1 MKNLLKYILIFSA
14 AAFLLWT
21 CKEPEYD
28 IFGAVYGTVTDAGTK
43 EPVSGAQVILS
54 PGNLTAVTGSSG
66 TYEFLE
72 LEAGQYR
79 LAVSAQDYNTDS
91 RQVTVVSGERILC
104 DMQLS
109 PVKQEAGMELSKT
122 SLDFGTQS
130 DELTFDIKNTGNA
143 GALDWAITN
152 LTAEWLSVSPMEG
165 RVDVDKSSSV
175 KVAIDRRLIDKDVS
189 TTFNVEAAGGSQ
201 AVKVSVRF
209 DDGSTG
215 KAKMRLSATQLD
227 FGTEHSE
234 MTFDVINDGISED
247 LTWNISEIT
256 ADWLSVTLMNGTTAA
271 GKSSSVKV
279 MVNRSAIT
287 EEAVSSVITVNAE
300 GASESVEVTVRQTEE
315 EKPQLEL
322 SVTQLD
328 FGTDYSE
335 LSFEIRNTAETVSM
349 DWEITDVSAGWLSF
363 SRTSGTTDAGAQTS
377 VIARVDRTLITSDA
391 NTVFTVEAEGGLSK
405 SVNVSVKYENGNE
418 DPEEPGG
425 EGTEDVTAGLYVY
438 YKFEDDFDDASGN
451 DVHGFGSNS
460 PEFTD
465 GVQSGSKAVRFQRTQ
480 NSCMTVPSPIIDSRN
495 MTISFWAKDLA
506 DGNIFYM
513 VSSYD
518 NDPMFSLSMSGGSLK
533 FVVTRYDVWYQYDN
547 MRAFS
552 HVNLSD
558 GNWHHIVL
566 TSDFNQTTYA
576 KITTTLYVDGQKMDI
591 VTEDANPFSE
601 DGNSSQSSY
610 GTGTKFVMGGEVKI
624 SSSKTLNGAN
634 MVIDNF
640 RVYDTRILS
649 DAEIKQIYDFER

>member
-1 MKNLLKYILIFSA
+1 MKNSFRYILIFLTA
-14 AAFLLWT
+14 ALLLWT

-28 IFGAVYGTVTDAGTK
+28 VYGTIYGTVTDAETK

-66 TYEFLE
+66 SYEFTE

-91 RQVTVVSGERILC
+91 RQVTVISGERILC

-109 PVKQEAGMELSKT
+109 PVKQEAGMELSRT
-122 SLDFGTQS
+122 TLDFGTRL
-130 DELTFDIKNTGNA
+130 DELTFDIENTGNA

-165 RVDVDKSSSV
+165 SVNVGRSTSV
-175 KVAIDRRLIDKDVS
+175 KVTVDRRLIDKDVS

-201 AVKVSVRF
+201 AVKVSVSY
-209 DDGSTG
+209 DDGSSN
-215 KAKMRLSATQLD
+215 KAKMRLSVTQLD
-227 FGTEHSE
+227 FGTDRSE
-234 MTFDVINDGISED
+234 MTFDVINEGISED
-247 LTWNISEIT
+247 LIWEISDIT
-256 ADWLSVTLMNGTTAA
+256 AGWMAVTPMNGTTAA

-279 MVNRSAIT
+279 IINRGAIT
-287 EEAVSSVITVNAE
+287 GSTASSVITVNAE
-300 GASESVEVTVRQTEE
+300 GTSESVEVIVRQTEE

-322 SVTQLD
+322 SVNELD
-328 FGTDYSE
+328 FGTEYNE
-335 LSFEIRNTAETVSM
+335 LPFEIRNTAETVSM
-349 DWEITDVSAGWLSF
+349 NWEIKDVSAGWLTF
-363 SRTSGTTDAGAQTS
+363 SRTSGTTAAGGQSS
-377 VIARVDRTLITSDA
+377 VIARIDRTLITSDV
-391 NTVFTVEAEGGLSK
+391 NTVFTIEAEGGQSK
-405 SVNVSVKYENGNE
+405 SVNVSVRYENGND
-418 DPEEPGG
+418 DPDEPGDD
-425 EGTEDVTAGLYVY
+425 GTDDVTSGLYVY

-451 DVHGFGSNS
+451 NVHGFGSNS

-465 GVQSGSKAVRFQRTQ
+465 GVQSGSKAVRFQRTK
-480 NSCMTVPSPIIDSRN
+480 NSYMTVPSPIIDSRN
-495 MTISFWAKDLA
+495 MTISFWAKDLG

-533 FVVTRYDVWYQYDN
+533 FVVTRYDVWYQYDY
-547 MRAFS
+547 MKPFS
-552 HVNLSD
+552 HVNLDD

-566 TSDFNQTTYA
+566 SSDFNQTTYA
-576 KITTTLYVDGQKMDI
+576 MITTTLYVDGQKMDV

-601 DGNSSQSSY
+601 DGSSSQSSY
-610 GTGTKFVMGGEVKI
+610 GTGIKFVLGGEVKI
-624 SSSKTLNGAN
+624 SPSKTLNGAN